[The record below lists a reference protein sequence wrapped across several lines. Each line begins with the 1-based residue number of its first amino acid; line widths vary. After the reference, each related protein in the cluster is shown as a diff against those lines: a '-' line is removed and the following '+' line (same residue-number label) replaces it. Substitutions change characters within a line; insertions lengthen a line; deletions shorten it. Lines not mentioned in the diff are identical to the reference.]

1 MIIDENSLEAQGLK
15 VTTNPDE
22 KNKILESISK
32 SVPKDKKKCKRI
44 SNLNFYCYI
53 CAQSYNL
60 NRKTDDGK
68 LELPQ
73 QVCMHVTLRSLE
85 MI

>member
-1 MIIDENSLEAQGLK
+1 MN
-15 VTTNPDE
+15 TTNNPDE

-32 SVPKDKKKCKRI
+32 SVPKDKKKCKMI

-60 NRKTDDGK
+60 NRKEANGE

-73 QVCMHVTLRSLE
+73 QVCMHVTLRSIE